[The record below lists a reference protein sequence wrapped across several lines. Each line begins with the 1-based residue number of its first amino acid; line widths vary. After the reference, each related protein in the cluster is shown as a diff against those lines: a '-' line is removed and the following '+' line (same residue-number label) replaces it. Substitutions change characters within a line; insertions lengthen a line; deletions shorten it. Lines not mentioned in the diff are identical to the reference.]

1 MSASILPF
9 RRTVRVDRADGV
21 FAAVNIMARRMGLP
35 GHAAMDAAIKAK
47 QQVLAGKKSGARVFA
62 ETKAAVSLSISE
74 QGGACA

>member
-35 GHAAMDAAIKAK
+35 GHAAMEAAIKAK

>member
-21 FAAVNIMARRMGLP
+21 FAAVNIMARRMGMP

-47 QQVLAGKKSGARVFA
+47 QQVLAGKKSGARIFA
-62 ETKAAVSLSISE
+62 EAKASVSLAISE

>member
-47 QQVLAGKKSGARVFA
+47 QQVLAGKKSGARIFA